1 MLPDEFTW
9 FVKSTYVSNAVAL
22 ATSNPQLS
30 NVSTSVGRLRLNEL
44 EPTVIDEPSAVG
56 RTLVVVRNGEG
67 EALEKGAEIRLTV
80 GPLKLPPSARSAS
93 GFTVQ
98 TETAAEARI
107 DKADA
112 LSAGALG
119 GGVVRAPADVL
130 DPPPISSLRMTS
142 SLCHRP

>member
-1 MLPDEFTW
+1 
-9 FVKSTYVSNAVAL
+9 VSNVVAL
-22 ATSNPQLS
+22 ATSNPQVS

-44 EPTVIDEPSAVG
+44 EPTVIDA

-67 EALEKGAEIRLTV
+67 EALGKGAEIRLTV

-119 GGVVRAPADVL
+119 GGAVRAPADVL

>member
-9 FVKSTYVSNAVAL
+9 FVKSTYVSNVVAL

-30 NVSTSVGRLRLNEL
+30 NVSASVGRLRLDEL
-44 EPTVIDEPSAVG
+44 KPSVIDA

-80 GPLKLPPSARSAS
+80 GPLKLPQSARSAP

-119 GGVVRAPADVL
+119 GGAVRAPADVL

>member
-9 FVKSTYVSNAVAL
+9 FVKSTYVSNVVAL

-67 EALEKGAEIRLTV
+67 EALERRL
-80 GPLKLPPSARSAS
+80 
-93 GFTVQ
+93 
-98 TETAAEARI
+98 
-107 DKADA
+107 
-112 LSAGALG
+112 
-119 GGVVRAPADVL
+119 
-130 DPPPISSLRMTS
+130 
-142 SLCHRP
+142 

>member
-1 MLPDEFTW
+1 M
-9 FVKSTYVSNAVAL
+9 SNVVAL
-22 ATSNPQLS
+22 ATSNPQVS

-44 EPTVIDEPSAVG
+44 EPTVIDA

-67 EALEKGAEIRLTV
+67 EALERGAEIRLTV

-119 GGVVRAPADVL
+119 GGAVRAPADVL

>member
-1 MLPDEFTW
+1 M
-9 FVKSTYVSNAVAL
+9 SNVVAL

-44 EPTVIDEPSAVG
+44 EPTVIDA